1 MRKLATTVET
11 IISAIESVWVDR
23 MPAAA
28 LSEDE
33 EEAEE
38 LELEL
43 VPVEEL
49 PDPLRVLVLAPGE
62 LISFSSSGTTARSE
76 MTFPSLSL
84 TVTVTE

>member
-1 MRKLATTVET
+1 
-11 IISAIESVWVDR
+11 

-33 EEAEE
+33 EEAVE

-43 VPVEEL
+43 VPVEEEL
-49 PDPLRVLVLAPGE
+49 PEPVRVLVLAPGE

-76 MTFPSLSL
+76 ITFPSLSL

>member
-1 MRKLATTVET
+1 
-11 IISAIESVWVDR
+11 

-28 LSEDE
+28 LAEDD

-43 VPVEEL
+43 VPEEEV
-49 PDPLRVLVLAPGE
+49 PEPERVLVLAPGE